1 MLCFPSIKEFISPRA
16 LELKVYTL
24 PQPREFYE
32 DRRGGFGLK
41 LGGSDVFLLFI
52 NDLALSEAYPSL
64 EPVKRL
70 ALIYHRL
77 TMVYSSGDAFLTSRA

>member
-1 MLCFPSIKEFISPRA
+1 MLFFPSINEFISLRA

-52 NDLALSEAYPSL
+52 NDLALNEGEACKSL
-64 EPVKRL
+64 ILLVL
-70 ALIYHRL
+70 LYL
-77 TMVYSSGDAFLTSRA
+77 SL